1 MERSNEWM
9 KEATDKETCLIETI
23 DLQEGAFLAE
33 NQRQLSYIGSRKIF
47 YDYRFCILRRIQILY
62 IKSNKEFIGP

>member
-1 MERSNEWM
+1 MEVGEVYFNKSDEKKLGIMNERSN
-9 KEATDKETCLIETI
+9 KETWLIETI

-47 YDYRFCILRRIQILY
+47 YDYR
-62 IKSNKEFIGP
+62 